1 MPLAG
6 DTAESYFGSCH
17 LMELPFVFDE
27 LCLPTL
33 HGPDALLG
41 TEPPPDSL
49 AARVHA
55 AWAPIRDLRRPR
67 LACLPPS
74 APTVE

>member
-1 MPLAG
+1 MRL
-6 DTAESYFGSCH
+6 TAESYFGSCH

-33 HGPDALLG
+33 HGPDARPG

-49 AARVHA
+49 AGRVHA
-55 AWAPIRDLRRPR
+55 AWARFATSGDPGC
-67 LACLPPS
+67 ACLPPS

>member
-1 MPLAG
+1 MRL
-6 DTAESYFGSCH
+6 TAESYFGSCH
-17 LMELPFVFDE
+17 LMELPFFFDE

-49 AARVHA
+49 AARVHGLGPA
-55 AWAPIRDLRRPR
+55 VGQRCETGNYPT
-67 LACLPPS
+67 LA
-74 APTVE
+74 